1 MKLKIYQI
9 DAFAERQFQG
19 NPAAVIPLEE
29 WLPDA
34 VMQSIALENNLAE
47 TAFFVPEESGYS
59 IRWFTPNSEV
69 KLCGHATL
77 ASAFVLFEFLGLT
90 QESVSFDSKSG
101 PLSVAKSGDK
111 LELDFPAQPPTEIT
125 PPDALLKGLNLDVLH
140 CLCLANED
148 YIVIV
153 EDSARLRDITPDLQA
168 LSTLDLR
175 GVIVSSIA
183 DDSEAFDFYA
193 RFFAPKLGVPEDPVT
208 GSAYTQLTPYWSRR
222 LEKTEFK
229 ARQLS
234 PRGGD
239 LICRLQGER
248 VMIAGSV
255 ACYME
260 GLIDIG

>member
-1 MKLKIYQI
+1 MKLTIYQV

-29 WLPDA
+29 WLPDDL
-34 VMQSIALENNLAE
+34 MQSIALENNLAE
-47 TAFFVPEESGYS
+47 TAFFVPEETGYS

-77 ASAFVLFEFLGLT
+77 ASAFVLFEYLGLV
-90 QESVSFDSKSG
+90 QDSVSFHSKSG
-101 PLSVAKSGDK
+101 LLRVAKSGDK
-111 LELDFPAQPPTEIT
+111 LELDFPAQPPVEIT
-125 PPDALLKGLNLDVLH
+125 PPDLLLKGLNIDALDCV
-140 CLCLANED
+140 CLASED
-148 YIVIV
+148 YVVILQ
-153 EDSARLRDITPDLQA
+153 DSARLRDLAPDMHA
-168 LSTLDLR
+168 LSKLDLR
-175 GVIVSSIA
+175 GVIVSSLA
-183 DDSEAFDFYA
+183 DDSEIYDFYA

-208 GSAYTQLTPYWSRR
+208 GSAYTQLAPYWGQR
-222 LEKTEFK
+222 LEKTELQ

-239 LICRLQGER
+239 LACRLQGER

-255 ACYME
+255 TCYME